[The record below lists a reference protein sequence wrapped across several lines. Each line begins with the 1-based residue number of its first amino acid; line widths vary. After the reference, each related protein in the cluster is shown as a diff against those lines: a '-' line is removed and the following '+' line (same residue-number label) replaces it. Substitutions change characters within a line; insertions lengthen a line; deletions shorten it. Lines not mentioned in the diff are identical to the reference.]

1 MSDDLLGD
9 DVSPMQSLIQ
19 TLFFHND
26 IQIKL
31 NGMDSILSSLDD
43 EIAKKLKA
51 KEFRA
56 YLHKKYLDDV
66 QFMRRL
72 KFYSTICSNH
82 ELSMEYFSQQEFLSH
97 QEFNF
102 DPKLEKELADL
113 NKILNE
119 FAGKLLKEYTKGG
132 ELDI

>member
-1 MSDDLLGD
+1 MPEDLLSD
-9 DVSPMQSLIQ
+9 DVSPMQSLIS

-26 IQIKL
+26 MLVKL
-31 NGMDSILSSLDD
+31 NGVDSILSSLDD
-43 EIAKKLKA
+43 EITKKMKA

-66 QFMRRL
+66 EFMRRL
-72 KFYSTICSNH
+72 RFYSTICSNH
-82 ELSMEYFSQQEFLSH
+82 ELSIEYFGQNDYISH
-97 QEFNF
+97 PEYQF
-102 DPKLEKELADL
+102 DAKFEKTLAEL